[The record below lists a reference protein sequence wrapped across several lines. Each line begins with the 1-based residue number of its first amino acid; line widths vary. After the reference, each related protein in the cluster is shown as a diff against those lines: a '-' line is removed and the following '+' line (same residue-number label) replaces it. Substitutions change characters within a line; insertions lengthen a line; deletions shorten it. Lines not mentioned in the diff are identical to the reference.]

1 MLVGPVFHVEML
13 TVGRRSRYYFVR
25 AVYGLFL
32 LMVMGLCYSTAFAS
46 WRGPSI
52 QQQAAFAHGFFV
64 AYSWVQLFAVL
75 FLTPAMIAGTI
86 AGEHERRTIDYLLTT
101 SLSDVEIT
109 LGKFTARCAAIAAQ
123 IAGGVP
129 ILAIAMTL
137 GGIAPRQLVQSFAIA
152 LLTLASVG
160 SLCLALS
167 ARCRTSREAVVRAY
181 VVLTALLI
189 VPGILWGICQSAQY
203 GSQPT
208 WWSVTAAA
216 AIVPLQFITELN
228 PVYFLM
234 TTVLDRSMT
243 TIDFQTFALAHLAAG
258 GLCAASAVFGLR
270 RFYVRQAG
278 RSPAV
283 KSRSWWF
290 GGRASNERLRANR
303 PMIWKEVVAGR
314 KTVKIGLVGRLAE
327 LMLFG
332 CGLWGLGYA
341 IVDTIA
347 DARYGSSR
355 ATIHAY
361 AMGVVPMIASL
372 ALLLITSRSAGS
384 VTAEREQDTWLT
396 LMSTPLEG
404 REIVNAKLLAAFYGV
419 RWWYVLI
426 GLTWLACGLF
436 WPIFFFVLPV
446 IMLVHAVSLCLAA
459 TLGIVCSLHCK
470 TSLRAMG
477 TALAILALGCTIGPA
492 FVAAIFRSGLPV
504 AFSLP
509 MLLGGSHAL
518 LAEMLGDRHLRNS
531 EVELVVSG
539 VIAIVCYGVAAIALY
554 SSAIG
559 NFDAAVGR
567 LVPGVRFGRPPV
579 PTNLVLSPA
588 MEAVPPSV
596 DGVAS
601 GAPLAVDPQ
610 AENSA

>member
-32 LMVMGLCYSTAFAS
+32 LLVMGICYATAFES
-46 WRGPSI
+46 WRGPTL
-52 QQQAAFAHGFFV
+52 QQQAAFAHGFFI

-137 GGIAPRQLVQSFAIA
+137 GGIAPRQLLQSFAIA

-181 VVLTALLI
+181 VVLTALMI
-189 VPGILWGICQSAQY
+189 VPGILWSICQSMQY
-203 GSQPT
+203 GSSPT
-208 WWSVTAAA
+208 WWSIAAA
-216 AIVPLQFITELN
+216 EAIVPLKFITELN
-228 PVYFLM
+228 PVYFLGA
-234 TTVLDRSMT
+234 TVFDRSINA
-243 TIDFQTFALAHLAAG
+243 IDFTTFALCHLAAS
-258 GLCAASAVFGLR
+258 GLFAVSAIVGLR
-270 RFYVRQAG
+270 RFYIRQAG
-278 RSPAV
+278 KSATV
-283 KSRSWWF
+283 KPRSWWL
-290 GGRASNERLRANR
+290 GGRASNERLRTNR

-314 KTVKIGLVGRLAE
+314 KSVKIGFVGRLAE
-327 LMLFG
+327 LLLFG

-372 ALLLITSRSAGS
+372 ALLLITSRAAGS

-396 LMSTPLEG
+396 LISTPLEG

-436 WPIFFFVLPV
+436 WPLFFCVLPLV
-446 IMLVHAVSLCLAA
+446 MLVHAVILCLAA
-459 TLGIVCSLHCK
+459 TLGIVCSLHYK

-492 FVAAIFRSGLPV
+492 FVAGIFRSGFPV

-509 MLLGGSHAL
+509 MLLGGSHGM
-518 LAEMLGDRHLRNS
+518 LAEMLGDRNLRNS

-539 VIAIVCYGVAAIALY
+539 VIALVCYGVATIALY
-554 SSAIG
+554 QSAVG
-559 NFDAAVGR
+559 GFDAAVGR
-567 LVPGVRFGRPPV
+567 LTPYPRLGNSMGPAGD
-579 PTNLVLSPA
+579 TKLSVAATAEPA
-588 MEAVPPSV
+588 RSTSLP
-596 DGVAS
+596 
-601 GAPLAVDPQ
+601 VDPQ
-610 AENSA
+610 TEHSA